1 MLKSLSLITL
11 GVSDLARS
19 RAFYTGGF
27 GWSPVWENDGI
38 VFYQMNGFLLSTFL
52 TEALEADMGGR
63 RLAPQGAF
71 SLAHN
76 VLTRD
81 AVDAVM
87 ETLLAHGATLIRQP
101 DEPPHGGY
109 RGYLADPDG
118 HAWEIAWMPGIMPDA
133 EGFVTME
140 V

>member
-1 MLKSLSLITL
+1 MLQSLSLVTL
-11 GVSDLARS
+11 GVTDLARS

-27 GWSPVWENDGI
+27 GWPPVFENDSI

-52 TEALEADMGGR
+52 HAALEEDMGGR
-63 RLAPQGAF
+63 RLAPNGAF

-76 VLTRD
+76 VTTRD
-81 AVDAVM
+81 AVNDVVA
-87 ETLLAHGATLIRQP
+87 TLLSHGATLIRQP

-109 RGYLADPDG
+109 RGYVGDPDG

-133 EGFVTME
+133 DGFVRME